1 MRGSSPTYP
10 ENPHLSDLKD
20 YFLQLKKEDL
30 PGHLQ
35 LEIGDGI
42 RHYQRPATADAVP
55 AAVTLLIHS
64 TYGTPSIVFIERA
77 HHIGPIQHRGQIA
90 FPGGKKEKDETLKEC
105 AFRET
110 EEEIGITLSMEE
122 PIRPLTPLYVPVSNF
137 LIYPF
142 VVFQEKLPAFDLNP
156 AEVKSIID
164 SPLTQLQNRYV
175 IRKKDIHVREQV
187 LKNVSYFPLDDKILW
202 GASALIFSEF
212 LYLLRGFKNHQQQA
226 L

>member
-1 MRGSSPTYP
+1 MKRSSPTHP
-10 ENPHLSDLKD
+10 EPPHLSDLKD
-20 YFLQLKKEDL
+20 YFLQLRQEDL

-42 RHYQRPATADAVP
+42 RHHQRPATEDAIP

-64 TYGTPSIVFIERA
+64 TYGSPSIVFIERA
-77 HHIGPIQHRGQIA
+77 HHFGPIQHRGQIA
-90 FPGGKKEKDETLKEC
+90 FPGGRKEKDETLKEC

-110 EEEIGITLSMEE
+110 EEEIGIILSKDE

-156 AEVKSIID
+156 DEVKSIID
-164 SPLTQLQNRYV
+164 SPLTQLQDRYV
-175 IRKKDIHVREQV
+175 IRKKDIQVREQL

-212 LYLLRGFKNHQQQA
+212 LYLLRRFKNQQRQV